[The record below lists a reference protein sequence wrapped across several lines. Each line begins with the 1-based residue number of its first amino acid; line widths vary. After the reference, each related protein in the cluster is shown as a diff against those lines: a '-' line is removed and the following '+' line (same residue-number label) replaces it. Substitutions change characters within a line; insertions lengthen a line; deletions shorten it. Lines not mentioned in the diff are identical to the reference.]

1 MEIAGT
7 LELLA
12 ELSIAVLG
20 FSGVVAVLGRR
31 ASGDWSDLDGL
42 RFRVMV
48 RVAALVLALSLL
60 PFPFRSAGF
69 SESSVWGCS
78 SGIGTLFF
86 ALFLVLYQQD
96 DDRKGRRLWSEPTV
110 SKAALIYL
118 RCVALA
124 APLLLGLNATGIVFE
139 RTATPYLVASLLLF
153 GASVVSFFR
162 LLEAEVAGSRRA
174 AKEDSPFPAAG

>member
-1 MEIAGT
+1 MEVMGT

-69 SESSVWGCS
+69 SESSVWGWS
-78 SGIGTLFF
+78 SGIGTLVY
-86 ALFLVLYQQD
+86 ALLTVRSL
-96 DDRKGRRLWSEPTV
+96 KGDYRQWARLWSDPAV
-110 SKAALIYL
+110 SKVAHIYVH
-118 RCVALA
+118 CAALA
-124 APLLLGLNATGIVFE
+124 ASLLLALTATGIAFE

-153 GASVVSFFR
+153 SVSIVLFLR
-162 LLEAEVAGSRRA
+162 LLETEVAIFRRA
-174 AKEDSPFPAAG
+174 A

>member
-1 MEIAGT
+1 MEAMGT

-31 ASGDWSDLDGL
+31 ASGDWTDFDRY
-42 RFRVMV
+42 RFWVMV
-48 RVAALVLALSLL
+48 RLAALVLVLSLL
-60 PFPFRSAGF
+60 PFAFRSAAF
-69 SESSVWGCS
+69 SESSVWGWS
-78 SGIGTLFF
+78 SGIGTLLF
-86 ALFLVLYQQD
+86 ALLMVLYQQD

-139 RTATPYLVASLLLF
+139 RTATPYLLALLLLF
-153 GASVVSFFR
+153 GVSVVSFLR
-162 LLEAEVAGSRRA
+162 LLETEVGVARRA
-174 AKEDSPFPAAG
+174 A